1 MSDASRAVDAR
12 GDPDGAAAL
21 VLAPGVSTEDARVC
35 ADRLAAADAAL
46 VVSLRRTPRNW
57 QAARDGPLPPTGFV
71 TTDSHPGSVRAVAD
85 PGDLTG
91 IGIAVSEYL
100 GDLPGDAEPAVCL
113 DSLTTLLQ
121 FAEPERAYRFLQVLC
136 GRVRAAG
143 GTVHCHADP
152 AAHDDAALERLAGL
166 FDGVLSVET

>member
-1 MSDASRAVDAR
+1 MSNVRRVDAR

-21 VLAPGVSTEDARVC
+21 VLAPGVSTQEAGVC
-35 ADRLAAADAAL
+35 TDRLSAADAAL
-46 VVSLRRTPRNW
+46 VVSLRRTPGDW

-71 TTDSHPGSVRAVAD
+71 TTDPHPGSVHAVAT

-100 GDLPGDAEPAVCL
+100 GDLPDDAEPAVCL

-121 FAEPERAYRFLQVLC
+121 FTETERAYRFLQVLC

-152 AAHDDAALERLAGL
+152 AAHDDDALNRLAGL
-166 FDGVLSVET
+166 FDGVLAVET